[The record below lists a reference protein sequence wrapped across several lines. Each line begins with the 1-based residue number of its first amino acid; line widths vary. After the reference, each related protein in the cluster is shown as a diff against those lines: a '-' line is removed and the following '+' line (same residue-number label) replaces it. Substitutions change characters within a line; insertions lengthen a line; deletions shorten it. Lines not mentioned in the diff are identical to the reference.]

1 MRASCASTRED
12 DLTGLRWRNGH
23 RPLGPTRQAHQSPF
37 QRLLFRAY
45 DANNLST
52 PLYAS
57 HQAGSRDT
65 AGNGLH
71 FITPT
76 IANGHVYLGTQFEVD
91 VYGLLPR
98 TASTSH
104 AVGTPA
110 DADLPFAAG
119 GIGGLL
125 PSV

>member
-1 MRASCASTRED
+1 MRATCDSTRED

-23 RPLGPTRQAHQSPF
+23 RPLGQTRQAHQSPL

-57 HQAGSRDT
+57 NQAGARDT
-65 AGNGLH
+65 ACNGLH

-76 IANGHVYLGTQFEVD
+76 I
-91 VYGLLPR
+91 
-98 TASTSH
+98 
-104 AVGTPA
+104 